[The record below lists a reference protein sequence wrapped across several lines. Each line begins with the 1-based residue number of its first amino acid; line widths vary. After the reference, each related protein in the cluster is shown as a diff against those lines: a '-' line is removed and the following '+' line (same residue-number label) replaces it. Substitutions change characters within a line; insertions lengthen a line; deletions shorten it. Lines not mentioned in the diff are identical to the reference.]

1 MVIRGV
7 EGSEGGDGR
16 GDGLGEGHRVSAGHG
31 SAELSTMDEGE
42 NVEGEF
48 LVVSR
53 VGDTAGRCV
62 DCEEGGPVARQE
74 GIAA

>member
-7 EGSEGGDGR
+7 EGSECGDGR
-16 GDGLGEGHRVSAGHG
+16 GDGLGKGHRVGAGHG
-31 SAELSTMDEGE
+31 STELSAMDEGE
-42 NVEGEF
+42 DVKGEF

-62 DCEEGGPVARQE
+62 DCEEGSPVARQE
-74 GIAA
+74 GVAS